1 MLAGT
6 QDLLTTQVHRIFIRA
21 TPEEIWDALTRPGW
35 TQKYG
40 YRAAVQYDLRPG
52 GLYLAFATGATRLRE
67 ARDVI
72 MDGEVVVAE
81 PPWRLVQTWHAL
93 FDAAATAESETRL
106 SWQIEEDD
114 TGICTLTVV
123 HELAGAPRTAAL
135 MDGRDAVLGGWDW
148 ILSDLKTLL
157 ETGRPLGRA
166 W

>member
-72 MDGEVVVAE
+72 MDGEVVIAE

-93 FDAAATAESETRL
+93 FDAAATAESQTRL
-106 SWQIEEDD
+106 SWQIEEGD

-123 HELAGAPRTAAL
+123 HELAGAPRTAEL
-135 MDGRDAVLGGWDW
+135 MEGRDAALGGLER

-157 ETGRPLGRA
+157 KNRQPLGRA

>member
-72 MDGEVVVAE
+72 MDGEVVIAE

-93 FDAAATAESETRL
+93 FDAAATAESQTRL
-106 SWQIEEDD
+106 SWQIEEGD

-123 HELAGAPRTAAL
+123 HELAGAPHTTAL
-135 MDGRDAVLGGWDW
+135 MEGRNTEPGGWDR
-148 ILSDLKTLL
+148 ILNNLKTLL
-157 ETGRPLGRA
+157 ENRRPLCRA